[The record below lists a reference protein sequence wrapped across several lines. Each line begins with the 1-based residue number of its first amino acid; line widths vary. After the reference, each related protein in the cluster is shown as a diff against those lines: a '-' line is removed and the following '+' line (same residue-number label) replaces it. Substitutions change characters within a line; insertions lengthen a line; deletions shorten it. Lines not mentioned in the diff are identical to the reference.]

1 MEKNLGSSWDSNHL
15 NTSHT
20 YSEYLGFESQLDPII
35 HECLLLSPA
44 AYDQPCIEPVIP
56 LCLTLSTLSLL
67 SVTSRTVTKYS
78 LLSLPELAHFHC

>member
-35 HECLLLSPA
+35 HKCLLLSPA
-44 AYDQPCIEPVIP
+44 AYDQPCIEPVGSSNPIMSN
-56 LCLTLSTLSLL
+56 LEHTF
-67 SVTSRTVTKYS
+67 TVK
-78 LLSLPELAHFHC
+78 C